1 MKFLF
6 ILIIIFTP
14 VHALTL
20 EKAIFPFT
28 VDEQVPESE
37 DNKSFIEKS
46 SKDLINDDYWNSP
59 LTKLDYMLMQF
70 KKSAEKTSSYLL
82 SEEDTRGTVLDS
94 YFEKQMYLKRF
105 RSVFG
110 TYKKPTIDNY
120 VYFNEDKGKIIVS
133 FNVSE
138 LGKSKKPMKEICSE
152 MMELYLGG
160 LYMPEQKLL
169 GYSYHNNLLKELFRG
184 GEYKDYNKYLEKIA
198 NNLVY
203 VLSLTSINQ
212 KSMDKRDEEI
222 FNMTCFKT
230 SDQSDTEFRKWSYKA
245 KE

>member
-6 ILIIIFTP
+6 ILLILFLP
-14 VHALTL
+14 AHALTL

-28 VDEQVPESE
+28 VDEKVPESE

-59 LTKLDYMLMQF
+59 LTKLDYMLMQI

-110 TYKKPTIDNY
+110 TYKKATLDNY

-133 FNVSE
+133 FNVGE

-230 SDQSDTEFRKWSYKA
+230 SDKSDIEFRKWSYKA

>member
-6 ILIIIFTP
+6 ILLVIIIPT
-14 VHALTL
+14 HALTL

-28 VDEQVPESE
+28 VDEQVTESE
-37 DNKSFIEKS
+37 DNKSFIKKS

-59 LTKLDYMLMQF
+59 LTKLDYMLMQI
-70 KKSAEKTSSYLL
+70 KKSAEKTSDYLL
-82 SEEDTRGTVLDS
+82 SEIDGGTVLDI
-94 YFEKQMYLKRF
+94 YFEKQMFLKKY

-120 VYFNEDKGKIIVS
+120 VYFNEENGKIIVS
-133 FNVSE
+133 FNVGE

-152 MMELYLGG
+152 MMKLYLGG
-160 LYMPEQKLL
+160 LHMPQQKLI
-169 GYSYHNNLLKELFRG
+169 GYSYHSLLKELFRG

-230 SDQSDTEFRKWSYKA
+230 SDQSDTEFRKWSYIA